1 MIEQDQQT
9 VFNPWQDK
17 PWWCQPWTII
27 LTGMGAITVSWLLFQ
42 RLWLTLPLSFV
53 IVIWWLYFLILW
65 PRLLQQL
72 YREQSE
78 SDRP

>member
-9 VFNPWQDK
+9 FFNPWQYK

-27 LTGMGAITVSWLLFQ
+27 LTGMGAIAVSWLLFQ